1 MDERGKETCAGGAQ
15 LFTSASSLFFFH
27 FGKTWGKQKHASR
40 IMFCALKCFEGDF
53 GCFFLLF
60 WAILIKIIKTM
71 ILERNCVYLE
81 YTEDQANERA
91 IEASVQVR
99 ARRASESV
107 RKKEETSIFS
117 FTHPLPL
124 AFDYETRLRTS
135 IRLSNSKAV
144 TRPQSP
150 LLRVADQQ
158 IRRLLEQDWCDSLFG
173 VTDKSRELDFKSR
186 TTRSP
191 ICRSLLSAI
200 QSG

>member
-1 MDERGKETCAGGAQ
+1 
-15 LFTSASSLFFFH
+15 
-27 FGKTWGKQKHASR
+27 
-40 IMFCALKCFEGDF
+40 
-53 GCFFLLF
+53 
-60 WAILIKIIKTM
+60 M

-107 RKKEETSIFS
+107 RKKKETSIFS

-124 AFDYETRLRTS
+124 AFDYETRLSTS

-144 TRPQSP
+144 TCPQSP

-158 IRRLLEQDWCDSLFG
+158 IRRLLEQDWCDSLLG